1 MTKKGKEKM
10 TEQELHDSFDE
21 VLDSAGE
28 VKVLGYTYQP
38 SRVLKNTDPIAYRT
52 ALADYADSLSRD
64 GIEVEGYTS

>member
-1 MTKKGKEKM
+1 MKM
-10 TEQELHDSFDE
+10 TEQELKDSFDE

-38 SRVLKNTDPIAYRT
+38 SQVLKNTDPIAYRT

-64 GIEVEGYTS
+64 GFEIEGYTS

>member
-1 MTKKGKEKM
+1 MKM

-64 GIEVEGYTS
+64 GFEIEGYTS